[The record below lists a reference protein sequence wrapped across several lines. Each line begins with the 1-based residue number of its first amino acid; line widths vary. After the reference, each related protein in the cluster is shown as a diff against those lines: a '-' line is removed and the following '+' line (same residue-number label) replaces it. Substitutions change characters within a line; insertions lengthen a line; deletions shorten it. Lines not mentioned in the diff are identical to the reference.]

1 MRRPAH
7 RVSALTK
14 LLLVLMPLALL
25 TLSSF
30 AHAPLFLGQ
39 SPSQAMPSSFSWTG
53 LRTDTIAVGFSVD
66 EVIWFGGTGYL
77 HIKADALGNYSDT
90 KSTTATI
97 TVPEG
102 LYADVYVCGNDFYR
116 HPPTGWVVRGKYLK
130 AYVDGKEVYKDTG
143 YWWANCF
150 TRVATLSPGTHKV
163 KLEIYIRVEVSSS
176 FGERD
181 LHHAV
186 LEIILRGNG
195 NIQVSSHTAEA
206 ALDGGVEHV
215 FTFRLPEM
223 TGVGSVCWNA
233 TWRGFSKTGSG
244 APGSVQKVSFE
255 GVNRDAWVFTSPVV
269 IRVGEPVPSVNVTDD
284 YVIDAVYHSG
294 SEEAGIYRM
303 AVALNNGDEVGYTS
317 ANYLVTEIR
326 RDTRVF
332 GGTLIGS
339 AVWANSNST
348 ILFNQTVSYYGSA
361 GWVTEKIREGVET
374 GFAATR
380 VFEEVNVSRRVVFSS
395 KNRSDELELTTMLP
409 KLTLVFTHIK
419 ISAERSGNSVEA
431 RACWAHDGSPVAGLR
446 IMCFETDQS
455 SVTDLDGR
463 VTFRIVGSSFQVT
476 LYPAD
481 SLNGITVYEEA
492 RLRL

>member
-1 MRRPAH
+1 MRI
-7 RVSALTK
+7 LITK
-14 LLLVLMPLALL
+14 SIVLLVALI
-25 TLSSF
+25 
-30 AHAPLFLGQ
+30 FLVIPVQTQGD
-39 SPSQAMPSSFSWTG
+39 SNVPPSYSWSNLRVDSVQISYSFSKV
-53 LRTDTIAVGFSVD
+53 L
-66 EVIWFGGTGYL
+66 WFGGTGYL
-77 HIKADALGNYSDT
+77 HIKADAPGTYSDT

-102 LYADVYVCGNDFYR
+102 FSAEVYVCGDDR
-116 HPPTGWVVRGKYLK
+116 TPLPTGWVVKGKYLK